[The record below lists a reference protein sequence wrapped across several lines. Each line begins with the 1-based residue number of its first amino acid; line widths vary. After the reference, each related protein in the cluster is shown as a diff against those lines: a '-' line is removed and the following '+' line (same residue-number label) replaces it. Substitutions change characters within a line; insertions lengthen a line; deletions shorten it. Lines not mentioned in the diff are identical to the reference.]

1 MSSHVVK
8 SLRTLVGARRRQGQR
23 LEEAL
28 AEQRRCLAQRQAEAE
43 DARARRDD
51 GRSREQAAR
60 DERSRMMNQAFTPA
74 ALKALD
80 FAIQDL
86 AAQSA
91 KAGQALVQ
99 AQAVV
104 AQQQQAVVSVQAEI
118 RRNDQ
123 RIESFD
129 ARIAQ
134 LLREREQAAEELAEE
149 ETEETGAAR
158 FSARQRRAREAARHE

>member
-1 MSSHVVK
+1 MSNVVK
-8 SLRTLVGARRRQGQR
+8 SLRTLVSARRRQGQL

-28 AEQRRCLAQRQAEAE
+28 AEQRRCLAQRQAEAA
-43 DARARRDD
+43 DALARRDD
-51 GRSREQAAR
+51 SRSREQGAC
-60 DERSRMMNQAFTPA
+60 DERSRMMDRAFTPA

-80 FAIQDL
+80 FTIQDL

-91 KAGQALVQ
+91 KADQALVQ
-99 AQAVV
+99 AQAAV
-104 AQQQQAVVSVQAEI
+104 AQQQQAVVSVQARI

-129 ARIAQ
+129 ERIAR

-149 ETEETGAAR
+149 ETEETAAAR
-158 FSARQRRAREAARHE
+158 FSARQRSAREAARHE